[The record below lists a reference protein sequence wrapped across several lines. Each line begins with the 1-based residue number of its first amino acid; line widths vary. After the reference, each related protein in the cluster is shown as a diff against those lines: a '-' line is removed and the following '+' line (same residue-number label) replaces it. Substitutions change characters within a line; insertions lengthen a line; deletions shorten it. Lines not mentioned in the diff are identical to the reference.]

1 MHKNHIDVCGS
12 RRMDNDRSKKGL
24 FKNRGTISRNM
35 SGSLPILHSQLIMIQ
50 QFRSPSDSL
59 SHRFGLYFK
68 VSSEVQRALE
78 VGLPV
83 ESTTDICQ
91 VRDSF
96 HLLIYC
102 QMLEWQL
109 TVKYLAL
116 GAFFCRLI
124 NKP

>member
-1 MHKNHIDVCGS
+1 MFVAVDEWIMIVP
-12 RRMDNDRSKKGL
+12 KGF

-50 QFRSPSDSL
+50 QFEDRSPSDSL

-68 VSSEVQRALE
+68 VSSEVQRSTGALE

-83 ESTTDICQ
+83 ESTADICQ

-96 HLLIYC
+96 HLLIHC
-102 QMLEWQL
+102 QMLEWQM

-124 NKP
+124 SIFQ